1 MLDHT
6 GSAVDIAPN
15 VFECMTSGIR
25 TIPVF
30 RDLNNTVRI
39 NFETNCT
46 QTTYGIG
53 TIYVSLYNIKF
64 EGFTRFENNLGTAI
78 HIVNGNIDV
87 SHSSVDFIEN
97 HGIQGGA
104 VALIGESLMVF
115 GSNQKY
121 TFVNNTAL
129 DKGGAIYFQVFDN
142 HNIIASKAGFFNQDL
157 QGRPDRGASAR
168 VIPTHH

>member
-1 MLDHT
+1 M
-6 GSAVDIAPN
+6 
-15 VFECMTSGIR
+15 
-25 TIPVF
+25 
-30 RDLNNTVRI
+30 
-39 NFETNCT
+39 
-46 QTTYGIG
+46 
-53 TIYVSLYNIKF
+53 
-64 EGFTRFENNLGTAI
+64 GTAI

-87 SHSSVDFIEN
+87 SHSSVDF

-142 HNIIASKAGFFNQDL
+142 HDIIASKACFVQYGDKY
-157 QGRPDRGASAR
+157 SH
-168 VIPTHH
+168 IPQRN